1 MANKKKPKQQV
12 EYRALSEIKPL
23 DNNPRYIKTDDFERL
38 CASVQNNADYFEC
51 RPIILSDRTG
61 ELVIIAGNQRYKAA
75 QEVGLKEVPTI
86 LLHGLTEAKE
96 KEIVIRDNVQ
106 NGKWDYDILASG
118 AWGEVEELTDWGVE
132 MNFLADTDDFGGN
145 EKEPEG
151 QKDETVYSRS
161 IEAPIYQITGSQP
174 DESECVDFSKVNKL
188 IEEIDNSNISN
199 KQKEMLRICAYRH
212 AVINFANMAE
222 YYAHQDKEMQ
232 NLMENNALVVVDFDK
247 AIENGFID
255 MTEKLLKIIPDGN
268 QGTDEIYDD
277 EE

>member
-75 QEVGLKEVPTI
+75 QKVGLKEVPTI

-118 AWGEVEELTDWGVE
+118 AWGEVEELADWGVE
-132 MNFLADTDDFGGN
+132 GVDFLSDTN
-145 EKEPEG
+145 
-151 QKDETVYSRS
+151 
-161 IEAPIYQITGSQP
+161 
-174 DESECVDFSKVNKL
+174 DESDIDSLF
-188 IEEIDNSNISN
+188 EEANNTEEKHKNIHITVEIPEELTE
-199 KQKEMLRICAYRH
+199 QLGEITDIIKE
-212 AVINFANMAE
+212 
-222 YYAHQDKEMQ
+222 
-232 NLMENNALVVVDFDK
+232 ALVEYEG
-247 AIENGFID
+247 I
-255 MTEKLLKIIPDGN
+255 KIK
-268 QGTDEIYDD
+268 
-277 EE
+277 

>member
-86 LLHGLTEAKE
+86 LLHGLTETKE

-106 NGKWDYDILASG
+106 NGKWDWDILSSE
-118 AWGEVEELTDWGVE
+118 AWGSVDDLQDWGVDCS
-132 MNFLADTDDFGGN
+132 FLQHDESADLDDFFEEVEAGDAKKVKN
-145 EKEPEG
+145 IEIKICIPQEEADIKDNVLEVVKEALKEYPN
-151 QKDETVYSRS
+151 
-161 IEAPIYQITGSQP
+161 IT
-174 DESECVDFSKVNKL
+174 FK
-188 IEEIDNSNISN
+188 
-199 KQKEMLRICAYRH
+199 
-212 AVINFANMAE
+212 
-222 YYAHQDKEMQ
+222 
-232 NLMENNALVVVDFDK
+232 
-247 AIENGFID
+247 
-255 MTEKLLKIIPDGN
+255 
-268 QGTDEIYDD
+268 
-277 EE
+277 

>member
-118 AWGEVEELTDWGVE
+118 AWGGVEELSDWGVE
-132 MNFLADTDDFGGN
+132 GVDFLSDTN
-145 EKEPEG
+145 
-151 QKDETVYSRS
+151 
-161 IEAPIYQITGSQP
+161 
-174 DESECVDFSKVNKL
+174 DESDIDSLF
-188 IEEIDNSNISN
+188 EEANNTEEKHKNIHITVEIPEELTE
-199 KQKEMLRICAYRH
+199 QLGEITDIIKE
-212 AVINFANMAE
+212 
-222 YYAHQDKEMQ
+222 
-232 NLMENNALVVVDFDK
+232 ALVEYEG
-247 AIENGFID
+247 I
-255 MTEKLLKIIPDGN
+255 KIK
-268 QGTDEIYDD
+268 
-277 EE
+277 

>member
-106 NGKWDYDILASG
+106 NGKWDWDILSSE
-118 AWGEVEELTDWGVE
+118 AWGSVDDLQDWGVDCS
-132 MNFLADTDDFGGN
+132 FLQHEESTDLDDFFEEVEAGDAQKVKN
-145 EKEPEG
+145 IEIKICIPQEEADIKDNVLEIVKE
-151 QKDETVYSRS
+151 
-161 IEAPIYQITGSQP
+161 A
-174 DESECVDFSKVNKL
+174 L
-188 IEEIDNSNISN
+188 
-199 KQKEMLRICAYRH
+199 KEYP
-212 AVINFANMAE
+212 
-222 YYAHQDKEMQ
+222 
-232 NLMENNALVVVDFDK
+232 NLTFK
-247 AIENGFID
+247 
-255 MTEKLLKIIPDGN
+255 
-268 QGTDEIYDD
+268 
-277 EE
+277 

>member
-23 DNNPRYIKTDDFERL
+23 DHNPRYIKTDDFERL

-106 NGKWDYDILASG
+106 NGKWDWDILSSE
-118 AWGEVEELTDWGVE
+118 AWGSVDDLQDWGVDCS
-132 MNFLADTDDFGGN
+132 FLQHEESTDLDDFFEEVEAGDAQKVKN
-145 EKEPEG
+145 VEIKICIPQEEADIKDNVLEIVKE
-151 QKDETVYSRS
+151 
-161 IEAPIYQITGSQP
+161 A
-174 DESECVDFSKVNKL
+174 L
-188 IEEIDNSNISN
+188 
-199 KQKEMLRICAYRH
+199 KEYP
-212 AVINFANMAE
+212 
-222 YYAHQDKEMQ
+222 
-232 NLMENNALVVVDFDK
+232 NLTFK
-247 AIENGFID
+247 
-255 MTEKLLKIIPDGN
+255 
-268 QGTDEIYDD
+268 
-277 EE
+277 